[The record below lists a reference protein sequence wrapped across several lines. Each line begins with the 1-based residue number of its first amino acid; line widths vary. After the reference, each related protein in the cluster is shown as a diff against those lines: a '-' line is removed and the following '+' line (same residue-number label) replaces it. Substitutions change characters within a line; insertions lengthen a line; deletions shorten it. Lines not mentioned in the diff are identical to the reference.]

1 MLLPFVF
8 RATLIGLP
16 RSNLARLAS
25 GRNAQNQPAPDSPG
39 VPQIQPCEACSGR
52 NAQNTPKTSP
62 PQTARGA
69 SNPTLRGLRR
79 EVCTASPH
87 RGQLSE
93 PTKWASLPEWGRKRR
108 ANRAANAAGGFEAYR
123 TVRRRA
129 EVFGLYEGGR
139 KYSDCTKAG
148 GSIRNA
154 LRKIVRIPCTE
165 PAFGVECRSYLEERS
180 DRITKDGRKRG
191 TYEEDISCD
200 RHAE

>member
-8 RATLIGLP
+8 RDALIGLM
-16 RSNLARLAS
+16 RSNPARLARDGMPKTLPKPARPRQLGCARDPTLRGLLGTECPKHS
-25 GRNAQNQPAPDSPG
+25 QNQPAPDSPG

-129 EVFGLYEGGR
+129 EVFGM
-139 KYSDCTKAG
+139 
-148 GSIRNA
+148 
-154 LRKIVRIPCTE
+154 P
-165 PAFGVECRSYLEERS
+165 
-180 DRITKDGRKRG
+180 
-191 TYEEDISCD
+191 
-200 RHAE
+200 

>member
-8 RATLIGLP
+8 RAALIGLM
-16 RSNLARLAS
+16 RSNPARLARD
-25 GRNAQNQPAPDSPG
+25 GM
-39 VPQIQPCEACSGR
+39 
-52 NAQNTPKTSP
+52 PKTSP
-62 PQTARGA
+62 PQTARYA

-123 TVRRRA
+123 AVRRRA
-129 EVFGLYEGGR
+129 AIPGLPRRAAYR
-139 KYSDCTKAG
+139 D
-148 GSIRNA
+148 A